1 MNAYAPT
8 PATADLVC
16 DLRSDTLTRPS
27 AAMRAAMAEA
37 EVGDD
42 VYGEDPTVARLEATC
57 AERLGLAAGLFLPT
71 GTMSNLAAVLAHCG
85 RGDEL
90 VIGRR
95 YHVAVY
101 EASGASVLGGV
112 SIRTVPVA
120 ADGAVEPEE
129 VTAAVNADDSHF
141 ATSRLLSLENTH
153 DGRAVPLAR
162 TEAAARAARA
172 AGLSVHLDGARLF
185 NAALG
190 LGVDA
195 AEIAAPF
202 DTVSVCLSKGLGA
215 PAGSVLV
222 GEAGLVARAR
232 RLRKML
238 GGGMRQS
245 GVLAAAGLVALEAG
259 AARLPRDHDG
269 AERLGAAIGA
279 LGIGAVSVRTN
290 MVFWSPAEGFA
301 DAPARIAATGVRV
314 GAPRPDVRMVVH
326 ADVDDAALA
335 AAIRAFERLAAEPAG
350 TAQ

>member
-8 PATADLVC
+8 RAATDLAC

-27 AAMRAAMAEA
+27 AAMRAAMAGA

-42 VYGEDPTVARLEATC
+42 VYGEDPTVRRLEAAC
-57 AERLGLAAGLFLPT
+57 AERLDKAAALFLPT

-85 RGDEL
+85 RGDEV
-90 VIGRR
+90 VIGRS

-112 SIRTVPVA
+112 SIRTLPVA
-120 ADGAVEPEE
+120 ADGAVEASE

-141 ATSRLLSLENTH
+141 AVSRLLSLENTH
-153 DGRAVPLAR
+153 DGRAIPLAR
-162 TEAAARAARA
+162 TEAAARAARE

-190 LGVDA
+190 LGVDV
-195 AEIAAPF
+195 AEVAAPF

-222 GEAGLVARAR
+222 GEAGALARAR

-245 GVLAAAGLVALEAG
+245 GVLAAAGLVALDSGAARLPEDHAG
-259 AARLPRDHDG
+259 AARL
-269 AERLGAAIGA
+269 GAAIEA

-301 DAPARIAATGVRV
+301 DAPARLAAMGVRI
-314 GAPRPDVRMVVH
+314 GAPRPDIRMVVH
-326 ADVDDAALA
+326 LDVDEPALA
-335 AAIRAFERLAAEPAG
+335 AAIRAFERIAA
-350 TAQ
+350 